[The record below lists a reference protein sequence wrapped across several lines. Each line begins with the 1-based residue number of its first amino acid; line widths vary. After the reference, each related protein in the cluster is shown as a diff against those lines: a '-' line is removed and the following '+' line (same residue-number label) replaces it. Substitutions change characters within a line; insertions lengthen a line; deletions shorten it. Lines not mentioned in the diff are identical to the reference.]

1 MAPSTFPPIGTS
13 AAPALCL
20 DCLQFAR
27 QVFAADLARWFDS
40 AAMIS
45 ITRQAQQML
54 QPEVLVLPLLDWLR
68 EKWRVERGDL
78 PRASLPAKAIKQVLD
93 DEAIR
98 IALVELLAALASVT
112 GSRSVLALGV
122 APLEQW
128 LQWAGQ
134 DPDAALDETD
144 AEDLC
149 VYLAALFNHLPAA
162 TLGGL
167 CLQMERPID
176 GDRDLVFEPLINTA
190 RHFGWPVLA
199 AGPERS
205 TLPQGCAAYASAQP
219 QAGEGWFMAA
229 GEWNA
234 PGASKREAAFLFST
248 LPPNCPPAQA
258 LKSLGIL
265 REGGATTLTGDH
277 DEAI

>member
-45 ITRQAQQML
+45 ITRQTQQML
-54 QPEVLVLPLLDWLR
+54 QPEVLVMPLLDWLQ
-68 EKWRVERGDL
+68 EKWRVERGEL
-78 PRASLPAKAIKQVLD
+78 PRASRPAKAIKQVLD

-176 GDRDLVFEPLINTA
+176 GDRDLVFEPLINSA

-199 AGPERS
+199 AGPDRS
-205 TLPQGCAAYASAQP
+205 TLPQGCATYASAQP
-219 QAGEGWFMAA
+219 QAGEGLLLAA
-229 GEWNA
+229 NA
-234 PGASKREAAFLFST
+234 WAAPSTTGRTAAFLIST
-248 LPPNCPPAQA
+248 LPADCPPAQA
-258 LKSLGIL
+258 LKSLDVL
-265 REGGATTLTGDH
+265 RDGGSTTLTGDH
-277 DEAI
+277 DEAL